1 MFTDRAT
8 LRTKAYADQAPL
20 AARVSIYRW
29 QRDRVDLPGHALE
42 ALADTRG
49 TVLDAGCGLGTYVD
63 RLRARRGPGSRPWW
77 SATAPGG

>member
-20 AARVSIYRW
+20 AARVAIYRW

-63 RLRARRGPGSRPWW
+63 RLRAGCGPGSRPWW